1 MSASI
6 LVVDDEDAIGSS
18 LSCILQDEGYEV
30 SVAKNG
36 AEALKIYATDPPDL
50 MLLDIW
56 MPEMDGLETLRRVKE
71 LVPTA
76 QVMMMS
82 GHGSIE
88 TAVKAIKLG
97 AYDYIEKPLS
107 LENVTLR
114 VKHALDQYRLEQENR
129 SLRTTVQRKF
139 ELVGQSPAM
148 QQLRQ
153 LIDTAG
159 PTNSRVLIGG
169 ENGTGKELVA
179 RAIHLQSA
187 RADRPFVAVN
197 CAAIPETLIESELF
211 GHEKGSFSGA
221 ISMKRGQFEQADGGT
236 LFLDE
241 IADMSL
247 NTQAKVLRALQEQQ
261 FTRVGGTKLLKVDV
275 RVLAASNKDLLKEIE
290 KGTFRED
297 LYYRLN
303 VVPIVVPPLRERR
316 EDVPLL
322 IRHFMK
328 LHAEEQGLRMKE
340 ITPEA
345 MHVFQQYEWPGN
357 IRELRNLIERLMIM
371 VPGNV
376 IDTAQANMSL
386 QVKSSGAAAPAVAG
400 AAPAPAANP
409 LLTQPY
415 DSLRDARNAFEKE
428 YIARKL
434 REHHWNIS
442 RTAEDLKIE
451 RSHLHR
457 KIKLLDVEMRP
468 ES

>member
-6 LVVDDEDAIGSS
+6 LIVDDEEAIRTS
-18 LSCILQDEGYEV
+18 LRSILEDEGYEV
-30 SVAKNG
+30 AVAANG
-36 AEALKIYATDPPDL
+36 LEALKIYGTDPPDL
-50 MLLDIW
+50 MILDIW

-71 LVPTA
+71 FVPTT
-76 QVMMMS
+76 QVMMIS

-107 LENVTLR
+107 LENVTFR
-114 VKHALDQYRLEQENR
+114 VKQALEQYRLAQENR
-129 SLRTTVQRKF
+129 ALRSKVERKF
-139 ELVGQSPAM
+139 ELVGQSPVM
-148 QQLRQ
+148 QRLRE
-153 LIDTAG
+153 LIATAG

-179 RAIHLQSA
+179 RAIHLHSP
-187 RADRPFVAVN
+187 RVDHPFVAVN

-211 GHEKGSFSGA
+211 GHEKGSFTGA
-221 ISMKRGQFEQADGGT
+221 ISMKRGQFEQANGGT

-241 IADMSL
+241 IGDMSL
-247 NTQAKVLRALQEQQ
+247 STQAKVLRALQEQQ
-261 FTRVGGTKLLKVDV
+261 FTRVGGTKLMKVDV
-275 RVLAASNKDLLKEIE
+275 RVLAASNKDLEKEIG
-290 KGTFRED
+290 KGQFRED

-316 EDVPLL
+316 EDIPALVQ
-322 IRHFMK
+322 HFMR
-328 LHAEEQGLRMKE
+328 LHAEEQGLRMKDVS
-340 ITPEA
+340 PEA
-345 MHVFQQYEWPGN
+345 MGVFQQYDWPGN

-371 VPGNV
+371 VPGFT
-376 IDTAQANMSL
+376 IEAAQATLSL
-386 QVKSSGAAAPAVAG
+386 QGRTTGVVPTNTASAT
-400 AAPAPAANP
+400 P
-409 LLTQPY
+409 LLSKSY

-428 YIARKL
+428 YISRKL

-442 RTAEDLKIE
+442 RTADDLKIE

-468 ES
+468 EG

>member
-1 MSASI
+1 MPASI
-6 LVVDDEDAIGSS
+6 LVVDDEEAIRTS
-18 LSCILQDEGYEV
+18 LRSILEDEGYEV
-30 SVAKNG
+30 SVAANG
-36 AEALKIYATDPPDL
+36 VEALKIYGTDPPDL
-50 MLLDIW
+50 MILDIW

-71 LVPTA
+71 FVPAT
-76 QVMMMS
+76 QIMMIS

-107 LENVTLR
+107 LENVTFR
-114 VKHALDQYRLEQENR
+114 VKQALEQFRLAQENR
-129 SLRTTVQRKF
+129 SLRTKVQQKF

-148 QQLRQ
+148 QRLRE
-153 LIDTAG
+153 LIETAG

-179 RAIHLQSA
+179 RAIHRHST
-187 RADRPFVAVN
+187 RSDHPFVAVN

-211 GHEKGSFSGA
+211 GHEKGSFTGA
-221 ISMKRGQFEQADGGT
+221 TSMKRGQFEQADGGT

-241 IADMSL
+241 IGDMSL
-247 NTQAKVLRALQEQQ
+247 STQAKVLRALQEQQ
-261 FTRVGGTKLLKVDV
+261 FTRVGGTKLMKVDV
-275 RVLAASNKDLLKEIE
+275 RVLAASNKELEKEIG
-290 KGTFRED
+290 KGHFRED

-316 EDVPLL
+316 EDIPALV
-322 IRHFMK
+322 RHFMK
-328 LHAEEQGLRMKE
+328 THVEEQGLRIKE
-340 ITPEA
+340 VSPEA
-345 MHVFQQYEWPGN
+345 MAVFQQYEWPGN

-371 VPGNV
+371 VPGFM
-376 IDTAQANMSL
+376 IEASQATLSL
-386 QVKSSGAAAPAVAG
+386 QGRTVGVVPVG
-400 AAPAPAANP
+400 NHAANP
-409 LLTQPY
+409 LLSKSY

-428 YIARKL
+428 YISRKL

-442 RTAEDLKIE
+442 RTADDLKIE

>member
-6 LVVDDEDAIGSS
+6 LIVDDEEAIRMS
-18 LSCILQDEGYEV
+18 LRSILEDEGYEV
-30 SVAKNG
+30 VVAANG
-36 AEALKIYATDPPDL
+36 LEALKIYGTDPPDL
-50 MLLDIW
+50 MILDIW

-71 LVPTA
+71 FVPTT
-76 QVMMMS
+76 QVMMIS

-107 LENVTLR
+107 LENVTFR
-114 VKHALDQYRLEQENR
+114 VKQALEQHRLTQENR
-129 SLRTTVQRKF
+129 ALRSKVERKF
-139 ELVGQSPAM
+139 ELVGRSPVM
-148 QQLRQ
+148 QRLRD
-153 LIDTAG
+153 LIETAG

-179 RAIHLQSA
+179 RAIHLHST
-187 RADRPFVAVN
+187 RSEHPFVAVN

-211 GHEKGSFSGA
+211 GHEKGSFTGA
-221 ISMKRGQFEQADGGT
+221 VSMKRGQFEQANGGT

-241 IADMSL
+241 IGDMSL
-247 NTQAKVLRALQEQQ
+247 STQAKVLRALQEQQ
-261 FTRVGGTKLLKVDV
+261 FTRVGGTKLMKVDV
-275 RVLAASNKDLLKEIE
+275 RVLAASNKDLEKEIG
-290 KGTFRED
+290 KGQFRED

-316 EDVPLL
+316 EDIPALVQ
-322 IRHFMK
+322 HFMK
-328 LHAEEQGLRMKE
+328 LHAEEQGLRMKDVS
-340 ITPEA
+340 PEA
-345 MHVFQQYEWPGN
+345 MGVFQQYDWPGN

-371 VPGNV
+371 VPGFV
-376 IDTAQANMSL
+376 IEAAQASLSL
-386 QVKSSGAAAPAVAG
+386 QGRTTGVVPANTSSAT
-400 AAPAPAANP
+400 P
-409 LLTQPY
+409 LLSKSY

-428 YIARKL
+428 YISRKL

-442 RTAEDLKIE
+442 RTADDLKIE

-468 ES
+468 EG

>member
-6 LVVDDEDAIGSS
+6 LIVDDEESILTS
-18 LSCILQDEGYEV
+18 LNSILRDEGYEIA
-30 SVAKNG
+30 VAKSG
-36 AEALKIYATDPPDL
+36 MEALRAYMTDPPDL
-50 MLLDIW
+50 MILDIW
-56 MPEMDGLETLRRVKE
+56 MPEMDGMETLRRVRE

-107 LENVTLR
+107 LENIILR
-114 VKHALDQYRLEQENR
+114 VKHALDQHRLEQENR
-129 SLRTTVQRKF
+129 TLRTTVQRKF
-139 ELVGQSPAM
+139 ELVGQSVAM

-153 LIDTAG
+153 LIETAG

-179 RAIHLQSA
+179 RAIHLRSA
-187 RADRPFVAVN
+187 RASRPFVAEN

-211 GHEKGSFSGA
+211 GHEKGSFTGA
-221 ISMKRGQFEQADGGT
+221 TSMKRGQFEQADGGT

-247 NTQAKVLRALQEQQ
+247 NTQAKVLRVLQEQQ

-290 KGTFRED
+290 RGAFRED
-297 LYYRLN
+297 LFYRLN
-303 VVPIVVPPLRERR
+303 VVPIVVPPLMERR
-316 EDVPLL
+316 DDIPLL
-322 IRHFMK
+322 VRHFMK
-328 LHAEEQGLRMKE
+328 VHAEEQGLRIKE
-340 ITPEA
+340 VSPEA
-345 MHVFQQYEWPGN
+345 MAVFQQYDWPGN

-371 VPGNV
+371 VPGPV
-376 IDTAQANMSL
+376 IEGAQAGLSL
-386 QVKSSGAAAPAVAG
+386 QARPSGSASLP
-400 AAPAPAANP
+400 AAPAPSP
-409 LLTQPY
+409 LFTQSY

-442 RTAEDLKIE
+442 RTAEDLQIE

-457 KIKLLDVEMRP
+457 KIKLLEVEMRP
-468 ES
+468 EA

>member
-6 LVVDDEDAIGSS
+6 LIVDDEEPILTS
-18 LSCILQDEGYEV
+18 LSSILRDEGYDV
-30 SVAKNG
+30 AVAKNG
-36 AEALKIYATDPPDL
+36 VDALRVYTMDPPDL

-56 MPEMDGLETLRRVKE
+56 MPEMDGMETLRRVRD

-129 SLRTTVQRKF
+129 TLRTTVQRKF

-153 LIDTAG
+153 LIQTAG

-179 RAIHLQSA
+179 RAIHLQST
-187 RADRPFVAVN
+187 RTTRPFVAVN

-211 GHEKGSFSGA
+211 GHEKGSFTGA
-221 ISMKRGQFEQADGGT
+221 TSMKRGQFEQADGGT

-275 RVLAASNKDLLKEIE
+275 RVLAASNKNLLKEIE
-290 KGTFRED
+290 KGTFRDD
-297 LYYRLN
+297 LFYRLN
-303 VVPIVVPPLRERR
+303 VVPIIVPPLRERR
-316 EDVPLL
+316 EDIPLL

-328 LHAEEQGLRMKE
+328 VHAEEQGLRMKD
-340 ITPEA
+340 ISPEA
-345 MHVFQQYEWPGN
+345 MAVFQQYDWPGN

-371 VPGNV
+371 VPEPV
-376 IDTAQANMSL
+376 IGPTHVGVSL
-386 QVKSSGAAAPAVAG
+386 QARPVGSPPQSAIPTVD
-400 AAPAPAANP
+400 P
-409 LLTQPY
+409 LFTQSY
-415 DSLRDARNAFEKE
+415 DSLRDARNAFEKD
-428 YIARKL
+428 YIGRKL

-442 RTAEDLKIE
+442 RTAEELKIE

-468 ES
+468 EG

>member
-6 LVVDDEDAIGSS
+6 LIVDDEEPILTS
-18 LSCILQDEGYEV
+18 LSSILRDEGYDV
-30 SVAKNG
+30 AVAKNG
-36 AEALKIYATDPPDL
+36 VEALRVYTMDPPDL

-56 MPEMDGLETLRRVKE
+56 MPEMDGMETLRRVRE
-71 LVPTA
+71 LAPTA

-129 SLRTTVQRKF
+129 TLRTTVQRKF

-153 LIDTAG
+153 LIQTAG

-179 RAIHLQSA
+179 RAIHLQST
-187 RADRPFVAVN
+187 RSNRPFVAMN

-211 GHEKGSFSGA
+211 GHEKGSFTGA
-221 ISMKRGQFEQADGGT
+221 TSMKRGQFEQADGGT

-275 RVLAASNKDLLKEIE
+275 RVLAASNKNLLKEIE
-290 KGTFRED
+290 KGTFRDD
-297 LYYRLN
+297 LFYRLN
-303 VVPIVVPPLRERR
+303 VVPIIVPPLRERR
-316 EDVPLL
+316 EDIPLL
-322 IRHFMK
+322 VRHFMK
-328 LHAEEQGLRMKE
+328 AHAEEQGLRMKE
-340 ITPEA
+340 VSPEA
-345 MHVFQQYEWPGN
+345 MAVFQQYDWPGN

-371 VPGNV
+371 VPEPV
-376 IDTAQANMSL
+376 ISSVHVGVSL
-386 QVKSSGAAAPAVAG
+386 ETRPIGSTPQSAIPTVDPIF
-400 AAPAPAANP
+400 
-409 LLTQPY
+409 TQSY
-415 DSLRDARNAFEKE
+415 DSLRDARNAFEKD
-428 YIARKL
+428 YIGRKL

-442 RTAEDLKIE
+442 RTAEELKIE

-468 ES
+468 EG

>member
-6 LVVDDEDAIGSS
+6 LVVDDEESILAS
-18 LSCILQDEGYEV
+18 LSSILEDEGYHV
-30 SVAKNG
+30 TVGKSG
-36 AEALKIYATDPPDL
+36 ADALRAYTTDPPDL

-56 MPEMDGLETLRRVKE
+56 MPEMDGLETLRRVRE

-76 QVMMMS
+76 QVMVMS

-88 TAVKAIKLG
+88 TAVKAIRLG

-129 SLRTTVQRKF
+129 SLRTRVQKKF

-153 LIDTAG
+153 LIETAG

-179 RAIHLQSA
+179 RAIHMQSA
-187 RADRPFVAVN
+187 RADKPFIAVN

-221 ISMKRGQFEQADGGT
+221 TSMKRGQFEQADGGT

-241 IADMSL
+241 IGDMSL

-261 FTRVGGTKLLKVDV
+261 FTRVGGTKLMKVDV

-290 KGTFRED
+290 KGTFRDD
-297 LYYRLN
+297 LFYRLN
-303 VVPIVVPPLRERR
+303 VVPIVAPPLRERR
-316 EDVPLL
+316 EDIPLL
-322 IRHFMK
+322 VRHFMK
-328 LHAEEQGLRMKE
+328 VHAEEQGLRMKD
-340 ITPEA
+340 ISPDA
-345 MHVFQQYEWPGN
+345 MVVFQQYDWPGN
-357 IRELRNLIERLMIM
+357 IRELGNLVERLMIM

-376 IDTAQANMSL
+376 IEGAQASLAL
-386 QVKSSGAAAPAVAG
+386 QVRPAAASS
-400 AAPAPAANP
+400 
-409 LLTQPY
+409 QPSLPTASPMFSQSY

-428 YIARKL
+428 YIGRKL

-468 ES
+468 EA

>member
-6 LVVDDEDAIGSS
+6 LIVDDEESILTS
-18 LSCILQDEGYEV
+18 LSDILRDEGYDV
-30 SVAKNG
+30 GVAKNG
-36 AEALKIYATDPPDL
+36 VDALRAYTMDPPDL

-56 MPEMDGLETLRRVKE
+56 MPEMDGMETLRRVRE
-71 LVPTA
+71 LAPTA

-129 SLRTTVQRKF
+129 TLRTTVQRKF

-153 LIDTAG
+153 LIQTAG

-179 RAIHLQSA
+179 RAIHMQSA
-187 RADRPFVAVN
+187 RANRPFVAVN

-221 ISMKRGQFEQADGGT
+221 TAMKRGQFEQADSGT

-275 RVLAASNKDLLKEIE
+275 RVLAASNKNLLKEIE
-290 KGTFRED
+290 KGTFRDD
-297 LYYRLN
+297 LFYRLN
-303 VVPIVVPPLRERR
+303 VVPIIVPPLRERR
-316 EDVPLL
+316 EDIPLL

-328 LHAEEQGLRMKE
+328 VHAEEQGLRTKE
-340 ITPEA
+340 VSPEA
-345 MHVFQQYEWPGN
+345 MAVYQQYDWPGN

-371 VPGNV
+371 VPESV
-376 IDTAQANMSL
+376 IGPAHAGIPLQAHSVESAS
-386 QVKSSGAAAPAVAG
+386 QSIGGAIEPVF
-400 AAPAPAANP
+400 
-409 LLTQPY
+409 TQSY
-415 DSLRDARNAFEKE
+415 DSLRDARNAFEKD
-428 YIARKL
+428 YIGRKL

-468 ES
+468 EA

>member
-6 LVVDDEDAIGSS
+6 LIVDDEESILTS
-18 LSCILQDEGYEV
+18 LSSILQDEGYDV
-30 SVAKNG
+30 VTVKNG
-36 AEALKIYATDPPDL
+36 MEALRIYTTDPPDL

-56 MPEMDGLETLRRVKE
+56 MPEMDGMETLRRVRE
-71 LVPTA
+71 LVPAA

-114 VKHALDQYRLEQENR
+114 VKHALDQHRLEQENR
-129 SLRTTVQRKF
+129 TLRTTVQRKF
-139 ELVGQSPAM
+139 ELVGQAPAM

-153 LIDTAG
+153 LIETAG

-179 RAIHLQSA
+179 RAIHLHSA
-187 RADRPFVAVN
+187 RSNRPFVAVN

-211 GHEKGSFSGA
+211 GHEKGSFTGA
-221 ISMKRGQFEQADGGT
+221 TSMKRGQFEQADGGT

-247 NTQAKVLRALQEQQ
+247 STQAKVLRALQEQQ
-261 FTRVGGTKLLKVDV
+261 FTRVGGTKLMKVDV
-275 RVLAASNKDLLKEIE
+275 RVLAASNKDLIKEIE
-290 KGTFRED
+290 KGAFRED
-297 LYYRLN
+297 LFYRLN

-328 LHAEEQGLRMKE
+328 AHAEEQGLRTKE
-340 ITPEA
+340 ISPDA
-345 MHVFQQYEWPGN
+345 MAVLQQYDWPGN

-371 VPGNV
+371 VPEPV
-376 IDTAQANMSL
+376 IEAAQAGLSL
-386 QVKSSGAAAPAVAG
+386 QARPIGPASQAAAPT
-400 AAPAPAANP
+400 PAANP
-409 LLTQPY
+409 LFAQSY

-442 RTAEDLKIE
+442 RTAEELKIE

-468 ES
+468 EG

>member
-6 LVVDDEDAIGSS
+6 LVVDDEEAIRTS
-18 LSCILQDEGYEV
+18 LRSILEDEGYEV
-30 SVAKNG
+30 SVAANG
-36 AEALKIYATDPPDL
+36 VEALKIYGTDPPDL
-50 MLLDIW
+50 MILDIW

-71 LVPTA
+71 FVPAT
-76 QVMMMS
+76 QVMMIS

-107 LENVTLR
+107 LENVTFR
-114 VKHALDQYRLEQENR
+114 VKQALEQFRLAQENR
-129 SLRTTVQRKF
+129 SLRTKVQQKF

-148 QQLRQ
+148 QRLRE
-153 LIDTAG
+153 LIETAG

-179 RAIHLQSA
+179 RAIHRHST
-187 RADRPFVAVN
+187 RSDHPFVAVN

-211 GHEKGSFSGA
+211 GHEKGSFTGA
-221 ISMKRGQFEQADGGT
+221 TSMKRGQFEQADGGT

-241 IADMSL
+241 IGDMSL
-247 NTQAKVLRALQEQQ
+247 STQAKVLRALQEQQ
-261 FTRVGGTKLLKVDV
+261 FTRVGGTKLMKVDV
-275 RVLAASNKDLLKEIE
+275 RVLAASNKDLEKEIG
-290 KGTFRED
+290 KGHFRED

-316 EDVPLL
+316 EDIPALV
-322 IRHFMK
+322 RHFMK
-328 LHAEEQGLRMKE
+328 THVEEQGLRIKE
-340 ITPEA
+340 VSPEA
-345 MHVFQQYEWPGN
+345 MTVFQQYEWPGN

-371 VPGNV
+371 VPGFM
-376 IDTAQANMSL
+376 IEASQATLSL
-386 QVKSSGAAAPAVAG
+386 QGRTVGVVPVG
-400 AAPAPAANP
+400 NHAANP
-409 LLTQPY
+409 LLSKSY

-428 YIARKL
+428 YISRKL

-442 RTAEDLKIE
+442 RTADDLKIE

>member
-1 MSASI
+1 
-6 LVVDDEDAIGSS
+6 
-18 LSCILQDEGYEV
+18 
-30 SVAKNG
+30 
-36 AEALKIYATDPPDL
+36 
-50 MLLDIW
+50 
-56 MPEMDGLETLRRVKE
+56 VKE
-71 LVPTA
+71 FVPAT
-76 QVMMMS
+76 QVMMIS

-107 LENVTLR
+107 LENVTFR
-114 VKHALDQYRLEQENR
+114 VKQALEQFRLAQENR
-129 SLRTTVQRKF
+129 SLRTKVQQKF

-148 QQLRQ
+148 LRLRT
-153 LIDTAG
+153 LIETAG

-179 RAIHLQSA
+179 RAIHMHST
-187 RADRPFVAVN
+187 RSDHPFVAVN

-211 GHEKGSFSGA
+211 GHEKGSFTGA
-221 ISMKRGQFEQADGGT
+221 TSMKRGQFEQADGGT

-241 IADMSL
+241 IGDMSL
-247 NTQAKVLRALQEQQ
+247 STQAKVLRALQEQQ
-261 FTRVGGTKLLKVDV
+261 FTRVGGTKLMKVDV
-275 RVLAASNKDLLKEIE
+275 RVLAASNKDLENEIG
-290 KGTFRED
+290 KGHFRED

-316 EDVPLL
+316 EDIPALV
-322 IRHFMK
+322 RHFMK
-328 LHAEEQGLRMKE
+328 THVEEQGLRMKE
-340 ITPEA
+340 VSPEA
-345 MHVFQQYEWPGN
+345 MAVFQQYEWPGN

-371 VPGNV
+371 VPGFV
-376 IDTAQANMSL
+376 IDASQATLSL
-386 QVKSSGAAAPAVAG
+386 QGRTVGVVSVGNHT
-400 AAPAPAANP
+400 ANP
-409 LLTQPY
+409 LLSKSY

-428 YIARKL
+428 YISRKL

-442 RTAEDLKIE
+442 RTADDLKIE

>member
-6 LVVDDEDAIGSS
+6 LIVDDEVSILNS
-18 LSCILQDEGYEV
+18 LSSILEDEGYQV
-30 SVAKNG
+30 TVAKSG
-36 AEALKIYATDPPDL
+36 AEALKLYATEPPDL

-56 MPEMDGLETLRRVKE
+56 MPDMDGLETLRRVRE
-71 LVPTA
+71 SAPTA

-114 VKHALDQYRLEQENR
+114 VKHALDQHRLEQENR
-129 SLRTTVQRKF
+129 TLRTKVERQF
-139 ELVGQSPAM
+139 ELVGNSPAM
-148 QQLRQ
+148 QQLRT
-153 LIDTAG
+153 LIETAG
-159 PTNSRVLIGG
+159 PTNSRVLIAG

-179 RAIHLQSA
+179 RAIHQHSA
-187 RADRPFVAVN
+187 RAGRPFVAVN
-197 CAAIPETLIESELF
+197 CAAIPDTLIESELF
-211 GHEKGSFSGA
+211 GHEKGAFSGA
-221 ISMKRGQFEQADGGT
+221 TSMKRGQFEQADGGT

-241 IADMSL
+241 IGDMSL

-261 FTRVGGTKLLKVDV
+261 FTRVGGTKLMKVDV
-275 RVLAASNKDLLKEIE
+275 RVLAASNKDLMKEIE

-297 LYYRLN
+297 LFYRLN
-303 VVPIVVPPLRERR
+303 VVPVVVPPLRERR
-316 EDVPLL
+316 EDIPTL
-322 IRHFMK
+322 IKHFMK
-328 LHAEEQGLRMKE
+328 LHAEEQGLKVKE
-340 ITPEA
+340 VAPEA
-345 MHVFQQYEWPGN
+345 MEVFRLYDWPGN

-371 VPGNV
+371 VPGPV
-376 IDTAQANMSL
+376 IEGSHAASALQARP
-386 QVKSSGAAAPAVAG
+386 AAAPSG
-400 AAPAPAANP
+400 SPGTTQPGNT
-409 LLTQPY
+409 LLTRSF
-415 DSLRDARNAFEKE
+415 DSLKDARNAFEKE

-457 KIKLLDVEMRP
+457 KIKFLEVEMRP

>member
-6 LVVDDEDAIGSS
+6 LIVDDEEPILTS
-18 LSCILQDEGYEV
+18 LSNILRDEGYDV
-30 SVAKNG
+30 AVAKNG
-36 AEALKIYATDPPDL
+36 VEALRAYTMDPPDL

-56 MPEMDGLETLRRVKE
+56 MPEMDGMETLRRVRE
-71 LVPTA
+71 LAPTA

-129 SLRTTVQRKF
+129 TLRTTVQRKF

-153 LIDTAG
+153 LIQTAG

-179 RAIHLQSA
+179 RAIHMESA
-187 RADRPFVAVN
+187 RANRPFVAVN

-221 ISMKRGQFEQADGGT
+221 TSMKRGQFEQADSGT

-275 RVLAASNKDLLKEIE
+275 RVLAASNKNLLKEIE
-290 KGTFRED
+290 KGTFRDD
-297 LYYRLN
+297 LFYRLN
-303 VVPIVVPPLRERR
+303 VVPIIVPPLRERR
-316 EDVPLL
+316 EDIPLL

-328 LHAEEQGLRMKE
+328 VHAEEQGLRMKE
-340 ITPEA
+340 VSPEA
-345 MHVFQQYEWPGN
+345 MAVYQQYDWPGN

-371 VPGNV
+371 VPESV
-376 IDTAQANMSL
+376 IGPTQAGIPL
-386 QVKSSGAAAPAVAG
+386 PARPVAPASQSTSTAVD
-400 AAPAPAANP
+400 PVF
-409 LLTQPY
+409 TQSY
-415 DSLRDARNAFEKE
+415 DSLRDARNAFEKD
-428 YIARKL
+428 YIGRKL

-468 ES
+468 EA